1 MTSARGD
8 HRQFDVRSIRDGR
21 NVDLVVVLQ
30 ANALAQTATV
40 VVAPLIPA
48 AAVPELSR
56 ATPLVEIDGA
66 NYLVAVHLV
75 MTVHRRVLGN
85 AVASLVDREWDLKS
99 AIDTVF
105 VGI

>member
-8 HRQFDVRSIRDGR
+8 HRQFDVRSVRDGR
-21 NVDLVVVLQ
+21 NVDLVVILQ

-48 AAVPELSR
+48 GAVPELSR

-66 NYLVAVHLV
+66 GYLVAVHLA
-75 MTVHRRVLGN
+75 MTIHRRSLGN
-85 AVASLVDREWDLKS
+85 PVASLADRELELKA

-105 VGI
+105 FGI

>member
-1 MTSARGD
+1 MTSARGEQ
-8 HRQFDVRSIRDGR
+8 HQFEVRSIRDGR
-21 NVDLVVVLQ
+21 NVDLVLILQ

-48 AAVPELSR
+48 RAVPELSR

-66 NYLVAVHLV
+66 RYLVAVHLV
-75 MTVHRRVLGN
+75 MTIHRRLLGSP
-85 AVASLVDREWDLKS
+85 VASLADRERDLKS

-105 VGI
+105 FGI